1 VGLTNLNDESILR
14 LYDSIRGE
22 VELDREYRHKLV
34 SGQSVKQYAS
44 ALREEITKRRLQHHP
59 IEWPSDPM
67 QIESAKWADSPLAD
81 PKA

>member
-14 LYDSIRGE
+14 LYDGIRSE

-44 ALREEITKRRLQHHP
+44 ALREEITKRRLQHYP

-67 QIESAKWADSPLAD
+67 QIELAKWADSPLAD